1 VVIDVVAC
9 RTSITNEAGQVVDQ
23 MAAKVTP

>member
-9 RTSITNEAGQVVDQ
+9 GTNITDEAGQVAEQ

>member
-9 RTSITNEAGQVVDQ
+9 GAQISDEGGRITDQ